1 MMNTK
6 FIVKLNRLGKRTVE
20 YVQRTDRIP
29 LRTTTDLNLALVM
42 GKFTAEDVAKS
53 VQSARCK
60 AEIVSVEVA
69 A

>member
-6 FIVKLNRLGKRTVE
+6 FIVKLNRLGKRTAE

-29 LRTTTDLNLALVM
+29 LRTTTNRELALVM

>member
-1 MMNTK
+1 MVNTK

-29 LRTTTDLNLALVM
+29 LRTTTNRDLALVM
-42 GKFTAEDVAKS
+42 GKFTAEDGAKS
-53 VQSARCK
+53 MESARCK
-60 AEIVSVEVA
+60 AELISVEVA